1 MKNHKSS
8 CLITSG
14 VGRTDDQDER
24 PEMIKKQENR
34 QVTDTDTLPKQVPIL
49 LGGGPTVSPHVV
61 DEPLVAVMLHPHLSS
76 SPASNPY
83 PSHIR
88 AKAQ

>member
-49 LGGGPTVSPHVV
+49 LGGGPTVVQHSGRRTTCGTAQLMPASVGPH
-61 DEPLVAVMLHPHLSS
+61 LHPSS
-76 SPASNPY
+76 
-83 PSHIR
+83 
-88 AKAQ
+88 